1 MALEGPSPLSL
12 SLSRLLRNPRLFP
25 RFNSSFFHEWAG
37 THFRFGGGD
46 GATAFWIVQGSSVHL
61 YISKLLQEILGVA
74 DLQTG
79 HDETAL
85 PSIASQ
91 EATSTKFRW
100 SGNMSKFLID
110 FLVKQEIIG
119 AGVEKPFDKS
129 TLLAAAKAV
138 SEKFRTSCDVAKVE
152 NRLKSFKT
160 KWTKVEKLKH
170 LNGASWDPITKIIS
184 LRGDHYRDYVKV
196 HPKDA
201 TLLNRPIKNYNEL
214 AILFTDD
221 INTEEIGTKEET
233 VGGHCERQPP
243 TSTPGSSSTPSS
255 RGRSSRFT
263 RLEEAN
269 VVDIKNLVVK
279 IGELIDA
286 IKDLKSRDFSE
297 ELWNAIS
304 ACDYNERMSVVAF
317 EYFLKNEIEG
327 RVFLVRRPEMRKE
340 WLAKFF
346 SSLL

>member
-1 MALEGPSPLSL
+1 VSTTLKIFLNSSSPNGHLPPWPLSLRPTSIASSQISTLTFSSSHSARRPLASLPLPIPVASQPSPL
-12 SLSRLLRNPRLFP
+12 P
-25 RFNSSFFHEWAG
+25 A
-37 THFRFGGGD
+37 
-46 GATAFWIVQGSSVHL
+46 
-61 YISKLLQEILGVA
+61 LQFE
-74 DLQTG
+74 
-79 HDETAL
+79 
-85 PSIASQ
+85 
-91 EATSTKFRW
+91 
-100 SGNMSKFLID
+100 
-110 FLVKQEIIG
+110 EIIG

-160 KWTKVEKLKH
+160 KWT
-170 LNGASWDPITKIIS
+170 
-184 LRGDHYRDYVKV
+184 KV

-243 TSTPGSSSTPSS
+243 TSTPGSSSAPSS

-263 RLEEAN
+263 RHEEAN
-269 VVDIKNLVVK
+269 VVDVKNLVVK

-286 IKDLKSRDFSE
+286 IKDLKPRDFGE

-327 RVFLVRRPEMRKE
+327 KVFLVRHPEMRRE

>member
-1 MALEGPSPLSL
+1 
-12 SLSRLLRNPRLFP
+12 
-25 RFNSSFFHEWAG
+25 
-37 THFRFGGGD
+37 
-46 GATAFWIVQGSSVHL
+46 
-61 YISKLLQEILGVA
+61 
-74 DLQTG
+74 
-79 HDETAL
+79 
-85 PSIASQ
+85 
-91 EATSTKFRW
+91 
-100 SGNMSKFLID
+100 MSKFLID

-184 LRGDHYRDYVKV
+184 LRGDHYRDYVKGKIFEV
-196 HPKDA
+196 YKA
-201 TLLNRPIKNYNEL
+201 RRGQCGGYKEL
-214 AILFTDD
+214 S
-221 INTEEIGTKEET
+221 
-233 VGGHCERQPP
+233 CED
-243 TSTPGSSSTPSS
+243 
-255 RGRSSRFT
+255 RGAYRCY
-263 RLEEAN
+263 
-269 VVDIKNLVVK
+269 
-279 IGELIDA
+279 
-286 IKDLKSRDFSE
+286 KDLKPRDFGE

-304 ACDYNERMSVVAF
+304 ACDYNERFSVVAF

-327 RVFLVRRPEMRKE
+327 KVFLVRHPEMRKE

>member
-1 MALEGPSPLSL
+1 MVHICSLLFYLIYTPPRHILELEL
-12 SLSRLLRNPRLFP
+12 ELTC
-25 RFNSSFFHEWAG
+25 A
-37 THFRFGGGD
+37 
-46 GATAFWIVQGSSVHL
+46 I
-61 YISKLLQEILGVA
+61 IL
-74 DLQTG
+74 
-79 HDETAL
+79 
-85 PSIASQ
+85 
-91 EATSTKFRW
+91 
-100 SGNMSKFLID
+100 
-110 FLVKQEIIG
+110 
-119 AGVEKPFDKS
+119 
-129 TLLAAAKAV
+129 
-138 SEKFRTSCDVAKVE
+138 
-152 NRLKSFKT
+152 
-160 KWTKVEKLKH
+160 
-170 LNGASWDPITKIIS
+170 
-184 LRGDHYRDYVKV
+184 KV

-243 TSTPGSSSTPSS
+243 TSTPGSSSAPSS

-327 RVFLVRRPEMRKE
+327 RVFLVRHPEMRRE